1 MMVLF
6 ANDNVEVIYDANSY
20 ELLQIWRGYVPTE
33 MFREV
38 IDLSVSFVR
47 NNRVELLISDTSQQ
61 KVVSGSDADYAAL
74 VLGMMLGYGLKV
86 MAFVLPHDVFTRFSL
101 KKFADAS
108 HSDQVGYFEHIE
120 EARKWSRL
128 FK

>member
-1 MMVLF
+1 MVLF

-20 ELLQIWRGYVPTE
+20 ELLQVWRGYVPTE

-47 NNRVELLISDTSQQ
+47 NNRVDLLISDTSQQ

-74 VLGMMLGYGLKV
+74 VLGIMLGYGLKA

-101 KKFADAS
+101 KKFADAG
-108 HSDQVGYFEHIE
+108 HGDQVGYFEHLE